1 MSEVE
6 NILRCCNRNDD
17 LFRTYI
23 VCLLQLKH
31 HNASFKKV
39 YQELRADYLVR
50 GICEREV
57 DGIIKESKEY
67 KKYDVP
73 RVLRWDFLRN
83 NPAIIETVC
92 TTLFTY
98 RRLNL
103 SYEEWGDVIR
113 CIENNELLP

>member
-6 NILRCCNRNDD
+6 NILRCCKRNDE

-31 HNASFKKV
+31 HSEGFQKM
-39 YQELRADYLVR
+39 YQELKADYLVR

-67 KKYDVP
+67 KMYDVP

-83 NPAIIETVC
+83 HPSMIETVC

-103 SYEEWGDVIR
+103 SCEEWINVIR
-113 CIENNELLP
+113 FIEKN